1 MTLLSCAANGIKE
14 IRKASYLGAAFH
26 GAFLGGLQ
34 GFDCFTHMKLVSAMK
49 EYPEPTS
56 LKQPAPDTRHPPRYN
71 LPMRIISRQKAI
83 YFFLTLGVCLAGLA
97 VAVGSGWIILIWR
110 AGIQVFLGIIFFG
123 AIAAGLVLNTIFLV
137 REIRRNEQHDS
148 FINAVT
154 HELKTPIASIRLYL
168 QTLQRR
174 EVDEAQRRQFYAL
187 MLLDTE
193 RLLHTVEQVLKAG
206 EAAQKKSPRER
217 LPVEFDALVRE
228 CMELARTRHHLQAE
242 DLEYREALS
251 PPSSSSSSSLFS
263 PSSST
268 VQNGGGA
275 LVLGD
280 PEELRTAVSNLLDNA
295 VKYSPDGVHILVELE
310 APNNNEERLVL
321 RVRDRGV
328 GIPPQE
334 LKRIFRRFYRVSQRS
349 LAQVKG
355 TGLGL
360 FIVRSIA
367 RKHGGRVFAQSEGAG
382 KGTTVTLELP
392 RKELPR
398 KELPS
403 KDLPRKATPA

>member
-1 MTLLSCAANGIKE
+1 
-14 IRKASYLGAAFH
+14 
-26 GAFLGGLQ
+26 
-34 GFDCFTHMKLVSAMK
+34 V
-49 EYPEPTS
+49 
-56 LKQPAPDTRHPPRYN
+56 
-71 LPMRIISRQKAI
+71 RIISRQKAI
-83 YFFLTLGVCLAGLA
+83 YFFLSLGVCLAA
-97 VAVGSGWIILIWR
+97 IAFAVGSGWIILNWR
-110 AGIQVFLGIIFFG
+110 EGIKVFLGIIFFG
-123 AIAAGLVLNTIFLV
+123 AIVAGLVLNTIFLV

-174 EVDEAQRRQFYAL
+174 EVAEAQRRQFYEL

-206 EAAQKKSPRER
+206 EAAQKKSPSQR
-217 LPVEFDALVRE
+217 LPVDFNALVRE
-228 CMELARTRHHLQAE
+228 CMELARNRHHLQAA
-242 DLEYREALS
+242 DLEYHESSALS
-251 PPSSSSSSSLFS
+251 A
-263 PSSST
+263 
-268 VQNGGGA
+268 QNGKGA
-275 LVLGD
+275 QVLGD

-295 VKYSPDGVHILVELE
+295 VKYSPDGVHIEVELD
-310 APNNNEERLVL
+310 APDEKRVVL

-328 GIPPQE
+328 GVPEDE
-334 LKRIFRRFYRVSQRS
+334 LKRIFKRFYRVTERS

-398 KELPS
+398 KVTV
-403 KDLPRKATPA
+403 A